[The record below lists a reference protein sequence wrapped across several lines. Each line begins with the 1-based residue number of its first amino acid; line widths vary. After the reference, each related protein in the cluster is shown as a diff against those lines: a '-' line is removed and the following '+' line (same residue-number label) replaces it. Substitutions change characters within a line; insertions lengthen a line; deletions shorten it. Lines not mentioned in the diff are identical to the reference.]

1 MINNL
6 SMLQSYVILDG
17 RVRFPARY
25 DEDDDGSKREKE
37 VGGGAKESKERVKVE
52 KNRAVSDAK

>member
-1 MINNL
+1 
-6 SMLQSYVILDG
+6 MLQSYVVLDG
-17 RVRFPARY
+17 CVRFPARY

-37 VGGGAKESKERVKVE
+37 VGGRGAKESKERVKVE